1 MFSKYVHCQLRLRT
15 ACFARGV
22 KDNNAPIVLSVGHNH
37 QIPFDQRERVH
48 FIANLRRAA
57 SRSLLP
63 PTEIYNRIARRYP
76 NEALLTPYPSVA
88 RLLRN
93 IRRQITFPVINTL
106 GELIQALYSQ
116 LLSHFRYYSDQQSLQ
131 FFNFADNA
139 VIICAPWLISTLN
152 SETIYVTS
160 TSRSAVN
167 VNGVRLLT
175 TVSVNYINHVFPVA
189 FVVWSRRDDQI
200 CSNFSDTLR
209 QLFQGNAPRTI
220 YTDFDLLPYLRCT
233 FQGSQLIG
241 TYESYCRILYQRA
254 LELDVE
260 THLND
265 HDNFLRNCMNL
276 ILLPADVANGMFN
289 NMITNL
295 NAPELND
302 FINYLQ
308 NEWIENENFVSFYE
322 DFAPLNNVSILISN
336 VISHRFEEHSSPKE
350 FIQQIIWFF
359 YAAKDDSTRLA
370 ANRAAFVT
378 RFPLSTGYCL
388 KRDLMRIQWTSL
400 RNRRI
405 DGTVFLERMLA
416 IHESHY
422 NDMMHIFTVMI
433 DEQLVINGLHIH
445 QLRAGVAGNQR
456 NQQ

>member
-1 MFSKYVHCQLRLRT
+1 MAEVIVEGGYSYYVEQHIGNRRYVHCQLRLRN

-37 QIPFDQRERVH
+37 QILFDQRERVH
-48 FIANLRRAA
+48 FIADLRRAA

-116 LLSHFRYYSDQQSLQ
+116 PLSHFRYYSDQQFLQ
-131 FFNFADNA
+131 FLNFADNA

-233 FQGSQLIG
+233 FQGSQVIG

-265 HDNFLRNCMNL
+265 H
-276 ILLPADVANGMFN
+276 
-289 NMITNL
+289 
-295 NAPELND
+295 
-302 FINYLQ
+302 
-308 NEWIENENFVSFYE
+308 ENF
-322 DFAPLNNVSILISN
+322 
-336 VISHRFEEHSSPKE
+336 
-350 FIQQIIWFF
+350 
-359 YAAKDDSTRLA
+359 
-370 ANRAAFVT
+370 
-378 RFPLSTGYCL
+378 
-388 KRDLMRIQWTSL
+388 
-400 RNRRI
+400 
-405 DGTVFLERMLA
+405 
-416 IHESHY
+416 
-422 NDMMHIFTVMI
+422 
-433 DEQLVINGLHIH
+433 
-445 QLRAGVAGNQR
+445 
-456 NQQ
+456 